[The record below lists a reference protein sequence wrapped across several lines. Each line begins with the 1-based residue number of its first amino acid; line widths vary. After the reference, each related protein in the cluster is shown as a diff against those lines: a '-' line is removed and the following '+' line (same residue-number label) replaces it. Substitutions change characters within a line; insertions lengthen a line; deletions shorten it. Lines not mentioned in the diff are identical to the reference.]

1 MSGRV
6 AGVRRI
12 CRAAAAALLLAVA
25 PDAWAAELPS
35 VDVALV
41 LAVDA
46 STSVDADESE
56 AQRAG
61 YAAALRH
68 PDFFRAVASGRRR
81 RVAVTYFE
89 WARGVLRLS
98 VVPWRIVGSRRDA
111 AALAA
116 AIEALPALQAQGTS
130 ISTALDAG
138 VAAFSGLDAVA
149 ARRVIDLSGDGPNN
163 LGGPVTAARD
173 RAVRLGVTVSGLPV
187 MIRPS
192 PAAPA
197 LDRYFADCVAGG
209 EGSFVLPV
217 RAPGELADAIRRK
230 LILEV
235 SGAMLP
241 VRLVAEAA
249 PADCLAGERF
259 RARWAD
265 PFFPELGP

>member
-1 MSGRV
+1 MLRALAV
-6 AGVRRI
+6 ALVLAAGLH
-12 CRAAAAALLLAVA
+12 AAAAERAR
-25 PDAWAAELPS
+25 

-46 STSVDADESE
+46 STSVDAEESD

-68 PDFFRAVASGRRR
+68 PEFSRSVAAGREGRI
-81 RVAVTYFE
+81 AVTYFE
-89 WARGVLRLS
+89 WARGVLRPS
-98 VVPWRIVGSRRDA
+98 VVSWRVVESADDA
-111 AALAA
+111 AALAD
-116 AIEALPALQAQGTS
+116 AIEALPAVQARGTS
-130 ISTALDAG
+130 ISAALHAGIDA
-138 VAAFSGLDAVA
+138 LTDLEWTA

-173 RAVRLGVTVSGLPV
+173 RALAQGITVNGLPV

-209 EGSFVLPV
+209 EGFFVLPV
-217 RAPGELADAIRRK
+217 RAKEELAEAIRRK

-235 SGAMLP
+235 SAAAPLIRP
-241 VRLVAEAA
+241 VAAAA

-259 RARWAD
+259 RA
-265 PFFPELGP
+265 LGRSVLP